1 MSSKRQSIDSLKG
14 IGILGVILVHWGI
27 NSANDFVNS
36 VVGNGARGVQLLF
49 IINAL
54 LIFDSLSRIEWN
66 KDNIIIW
73 YKRKFLRLI
82 PLYWFYTIL
91 YVVLMDT
98 RGTYYLGPL
107 PKVSWLN
114 VLCNMFFVHGFYPY
128 YTNSINVN
136 WFMGVLGVFYIV
148 YIK

>member
-1 MSSKRQSIDSLKG
+1 MMSDSLTRRYILARAGKLEMSSKRQSIDSLKG

-27 NSANDFVNS
+27 NSTNDFVNG
-36 VVGNGARGVQLLF
+36 VVVNGARGVQLLF

-54 LIFDSLSRIEWN
+54 LIFDSLSRVEWN

-98 RGTYYLGPL
+98 RGLLLGT
-107 PKVSWLN
+107 S
-114 VLCNMFFVHGFYPY
+114 
-128 YTNSINVN
+128 TESIMV
-136 WFMGVLGVFYIV
+136 
-148 YIK
+148 